1 MKSDEKP
8 LGSST
13 APTQQNIHLLRRA
26 AVSAALL
33 AAVRAVE
40 RTTYRIPGYCYVHL
54 KVYEFDMIA
63 AAAAAAGVVTEA
75 VIVVVVTVAQY
86 GFNLYIDAEI
96 VRSVFVC
103 VL

>member
-63 AAAAAAGVVTEA
+63 AAAAAVVVTEA